1 MFKFGQSSFRRI
13 LLSRILLLSV
23 PILLVGEY
31 VTYRKAR
38 SGLLETARLNLTESA
53 VQKAEEVRDWVNVL
67 QSSLMLAAENTML
80 QSPDPE
86 NYQAFLEELQQ
97 QFPTKIGCLQLS
109 DLETQQPV
117 ASTCGN
123 AAIAPTPDNFWLQ
136 QQPPERTL
144 GFSNVHIRLDH
155 TTPVK
160 NQNNQTPWRNQ
171 INLVLMAPVYIT
183 QAQSRQLRYAL
194 TLQSTLYLAADDRP
208 KSLSGFTVV
217 LDQSGKII
225 AHPSIERVGR
235 NIEQEVDANRLKN
248 LIRRALAGEIDFI
261 HLFSFEQSDVEL
273 LAGYDAIPSPLT
285 GNSEDQWVILAVTS
299 LEDALSGLE
308 DINSILIYLTFS
320 LIIAS
325 IIAALYLSR
334 DLAKPLEQLR
344 DYALTV
350 NSLESQTA
358 VPKNLKIREFTQMGK
373 ALEVMVERLKL
384 RAEALEFASR
394 EASIANQLKNEFLRV
409 VSHELRT
416 PLNGIIN
423 SLQLLIDDLCDDRDE
438 ELEYLNMA
446 NKSALSLYDIVSD
459 ILEIAL
465 IQEGKLSINSKEID
479 LSQPLKDV
487 VNLTQYEIQQKGL
500 KLHLDLAHQPVRVIV
515 DQDKLKQVF
524 LNIISNA
531 IKFTPTGS
539 ITISTQIQTQP
550 HHSEDQ
556 VIIQIKDTG
565 IGIAKEKQKKL
576 FQPFVLVDGST
587 TREFGGI
594 GLGLALSKSLVQM
607 MEGWITLESHGI
619 NQGTIVTITLPLAH
633 KTTQPLEAKQL
644 NSARS

>member
-325 IIAALYLSR
+325 IIA
-334 DLAKPLEQLR
+334 DIG
-344 DYALTV
+344 V
-350 NSLESQTA
+350 NA
-358 VPKNLKIREFTQMGK
+358 GKI
-373 ALEVMVERLKL
+373 
-384 RAEALEFASR
+384 
-394 EASIANQLKNEFLRV
+394 
-409 VSHELRT
+409 
-416 PLNGIIN
+416 
-423 SLQLLIDDLCDDRDE
+423 
-438 ELEYLNMA
+438 
-446 NKSALSLYDIVSD
+446 
-459 ILEIAL
+459 
-465 IQEGKLSINSKEID
+465 
-479 LSQPLKDV
+479 
-487 VNLTQYEIQQKGL
+487 
-500 KLHLDLAHQPVRVIV
+500 
-515 DQDKLKQVF
+515 DKK
-524 LNIISNA
+524 
-531 IKFTPTGS
+531 
-539 ITISTQIQTQP
+539 
-550 HHSEDQ
+550 
-556 VIIQIKDTG
+556 
-565 IGIAKEKQKKL
+565 
-576 FQPFVLVDGST
+576 
-587 TREFGGI
+587 
-594 GLGLALSKSLVQM
+594 
-607 MEGWITLESHGI
+607 
-619 NQGTIVTITLPLAH
+619 
-633 KTTQPLEAKQL
+633 
-644 NSARS
+644 